1 MAAATKG
8 KHTDWFTDGKGYGD
22 APAAVQPQQ
31 VKITPDMTP
40 KEMAAA
46 TLNIMSGIGA
56 KGYDHFEKHM
66 RKMVPTHRMKR
77 SIKASVLSDRPY
89 FGSCR
94 IGKVPLKRDTTG
106 ADVIVTELQYY
117 IANFNTVIST
127 AENSK
132 LHTPQNND
140 FGRTFFGVVVDVNET
155 TGQAVGFNKNFGSE
169 GILFQTSDDKEA
181 LKFMTAFSSG
191 KSPKEIA
198 EMMDRAAQK
207 VAQTQ
212 TSAPAPGMRR

>member
-22 APAAVQPQQ
+22 APAVAQNPQA
-31 VKITPDMTP
+31 KITPDMTP
-40 KEMAAA
+40 QEMAAA
-46 TLNIMSGIGA
+46 TINIMTGMGA
-56 KGYDHFEKHM
+56 KGYDHFDKYM

-94 IGKVPLKRDTTG
+94 IGKVPLKRNVTG
-106 ADVIVTELQYY
+106 EAVIVTELQYY

-132 LHTPQNND
+132 LHTPKNND

-155 TGQAVGFNKNFGSE
+155 TGNAIGFNKNYGSE
-169 GILFQTSDDKEA
+169 GILYQTNDEKEA
-181 LKFMTAFSSG
+181 LMFMTAFSSG

-198 EMMDRAAQK
+198 DMMERATQK
-207 VAQTQ
+207 VAQAAP
-212 TSAPAPGMRR
+212 APAPGMRR